1 MGSDPVLCN
10 SKVWELAS
18 TKNFVLC
25 RSVAATVVEM
35 LTGAMPYKTEKFDN
49 SMAIIFQV
57 GGNKLNPLKS
67 LKRGGHGKLLTE
79 DTEAFLSKC
88 FKR

>member
-1 MGSDPVLCN
+1 MKIDIKFERFGLTTV
-10 SKVWELAS
+10 KIA
-18 TKNFVLC
+18 C

-67 LKRGGHGKLLTE
+67 LKRDGHGRLLTDDVE
-79 DTEAFLSKC
+79 TFLSKC
-88 FKR
+88 FNR

>member
-1 MGSDPVLCN
+1 MLKFCQF
-10 SKVWELAS
+10 SKMI
-18 TKNFVLC
+18 VLC

-35 LTGAMPYKTEKFDN
+35 LTGAIPYNTEKFDN

-67 LKRGGHGKLLTE
+67 MKRGGHGKLLTE

>member
-1 MGSDPVLCN
+1 MIVN
-10 SKVWELAS
+10 M
-18 TKNFVLC
+18 LC
-25 RSVAATVVEM
+25 RSIAATVVEM

-67 LKRGGHGKLLTE
+67 MKRGGHGKLLTE

>member
-1 MGSDPVLCN
+1 M
-10 SKVWELAS
+10 
-18 TKNFVLC
+18 
-25 RSVAATVVEM
+25 VEM
-35 LTGAMPYKTEKFDN
+35 LTGAMPYGNEKFDN

-67 LKRGGHGKLLTE
+67 MKRSGHQKLLTDDVE
-79 DTEAFLSKC
+79 TFLSKC